1 MFFLAFAVTVVASP
15 AADSTGGGERKRIE
29 ILNSDFTRMIETDS
43 GVMQHFTGSVSMLH
57 NNALMS
63 CDSAVMYP
71 SGVFESFGNAKIIN
85 VSTVVTGDSMRYDGK
100 TARVRGRLVR
110 LTDGSSTLRTT
121 KIDFDTETEIGYFES
136 EGTIVDSTRLLESK
150 RGYYYSKI
158 KEFKFIGTV
167 QSDTR
172 DYLLLSDSM
181 TYNSETKLF
190 TFFSNTHI
198 WTSDGY
204 LFADRGWYDSER
216 DIMFFRNNS
225 YILTP
230 TREIFADTIYYEGER
245 KTGNMFSNV
254 QLTDSLKSTIAMA
267 DFADFDMNT
276 ENFRLKYNSSVVIFD
291 DADTTFLR
299 ADTVFSITLP
309 VHKPV
314 KPAPKPTDSI
324 SAPYDSTRQTVAT
337 PATSLRLDTDSIPAP
352 YDSTRQTVAIPAASR
367 RFNTASIPTPSASTR
382 QTVDSIPATVDTFLT
397 ESPNPDADTTFRQL
411 FAFRNVKMYRND
423 FQMICDSLYFS
434 GLDSIWRLYR
444 KPIVWDGDKM
454 QVYSDS
460 MKFFMK
466 NNSPEKADYE
476 GNAMIVTP
484 AKLNDSI
491 CYYNQIKAKNITTKF
506 SGGRLQ
512 TMETF
517 GNTQTLAFSLSEFS
531 MNKAEASSMKM
542 NFDSLGKVYRI
553 VYYESPQGDN
563 NPLFLVR
570 DDETRLTGFRYNP
583 DLRPKSGEAVLGR
596 ILRPSQRK
604 QREAIERPS
613 FPITKRMD
621 EVERNAYKQHEDTP

>member
-1 MFFLAFAVTVVASP
+1 MDRKKEQNRVYPRKQQIQTLFFDRSDMDFRLKFCFAALFLALSVTVAASP
-15 AADSTGGGERKRIE
+15 ADSTRRSEKNETERKRIE

-43 GVMQHFTGSVSMLH
+43 GSMQYFTGNVSMLH

-71 SGVFESFGNAKIIN
+71 SGIFESFGNAKVVN

-121 KIDFDTETEIGYFES
+121 KVDIDTETETGYFETD
-136 EGTIVDSTRLLESK
+136 GTIVDSTRLLESK
-150 RGYYYSKI
+150 RGYYYSRI

-172 DYLLLSDSM
+172 DYLLISDSM
-181 TYNSETKLF
+181 TYNSETKF
-190 TFFSNTHI
+190 FRFFSNTHI
-198 WTSDGY
+198 WTSNGY

-216 DIMFFRNNS
+216 DNMFFRNNS

-230 TREIFADTIYYEGER
+230 TREIFADTIYYEGEQ

-254 QLTDSLKSTIAMA
+254 QLNDSLKSTVAMA
-267 DFADFDMNT
+267 DYADFDMNT

-291 DADTTFLR
+291 NADTTFLR

-309 VHKPV
+309 VPKPKPV
-314 KPAPKPTDSI
+314 APAPAPADSI
-324 SAPYDSTRQTVAT
+324 SASSVQQTV
-337 PATSLRLDTDSIPAP
+337 DSI
-352 YDSTRQTVAIPAASR
+352 
-367 RFNTASIPTPSASTR
+367 SASSVQ
-382 QTVDSIPATVDTFLT
+382 QTVDSIPALNDSTRQT
-397 ESPNPDADTTFRQL
+397 ADTTFRQL
-411 FAFRNVKMYRND
+411 FAFRNVKMFRND
-423 FQMICDSLYFS
+423 FQMTCDSLFFS
-434 GLDSIWRLYR
+434 SLDSIWKLYH
-444 KPIVWDGDKM
+444 KPVVWDGEKM

-466 NNSPEKADYE
+466 NNHPEKADYE

-491 CYYNQIKAKNITTKF
+491 CYYNQIKAKNITTRF
-506 SGGRLQ
+506 SRGRLQ

-517 GNTQTLAFSLSEFS
+517 GNTQTIAFSLSELS

-542 NFDSLGKVYRI
+542 DFDSTGKVRRI
-553 VYYESPQGDN
+553 GYYESPQGDN

-570 DDETRLTGFRYNP
+570 DEDTRLPGFRYNP
-583 DLRPKSGEAVLGR
+583 ELRPASGDVVLGR
-596 ILRPSQRK
+596 KLRPSLRK
-604 QREAIERPS
+604 QREALQRPS

-621 EVERNAYKQHEDTP
+621 EVERSAGEQHANTP

>member
-1 MFFLAFAVTVVASP
+1 MDFRLKYCLAVLFLALTVNAAASP
-15 AADSTGGGERKRIE
+15 ADSIRRSEKNEAERKRIE

-43 GVMQHFTGSVSMLH
+43 GSMQHFTGNVSMLH

-71 SGVFESFGNAKIIN
+71 SGIFESFGNAKVVN

-121 KIDFDTETEIGYFES
+121 KVDFDTETETGYFETD
-136 EGTIVDSTRLLESK
+136 GTIVDSTRLLESK

-172 DYLLLSDSM
+172 DYLLISDSM
-181 TYNSETKLF
+181 TYNSETKF
-190 TFFSNTHI
+190 FRFFSNTHI
-198 WTSDGY
+198 WTADGY

-230 TREIFADTIYYEGER
+230 AREIFADTIYYEGEL

-267 DFADFDMNT
+267 DYADFDMNT

-309 VHKPV
+309 K
-314 KPAPKPTDSI
+314 PKPKPKPKSKPELADSI
-324 SAPYDSTRQTVAT
+324 SALGDSTRQAV
-337 PATSLRLDTDSIPAP
+337 DSIPAP
-352 YDSTRQTVAIPAASR
+352 ASIGFDADSIVSDSTLQAD
-367 RFNTASIPTPSASTR
+367 PS
-382 QTVDSIPATVDTFLT
+382 
-397 ESPNPDADTTFRQL
+397 ADTTFRQL
-411 FAFRNVKMYRND
+411 FAFRNVKMFRKD
-423 FQMICDSLYFS
+423 FQMICDSLFFS
-434 GLDSIWRLYR
+434 GIDSIWKLYR
-444 KPIVWDGDKM
+444 KPVVWDGEKM

-466 NNSPEKADYE
+466 NNRPEKADYE

-484 AKLNDSI
+484 AKLNDSV
-491 CYYNQIKAKNITTKF
+491 CYYNQIKAKNITTRF
-506 SGGRLQ
+506 SGGRLR

-517 GNTQTLAFSLSEFS
+517 GNTQTLAFSLTELS

-542 NFDSLGKVYRI
+542 DFDSTGRVHRI
-553 VYYESPQGDN
+553 AYYESPQGDN

-570 DDETRLTGFRYNP
+570 DEDTRLPGFRYNP
-583 DLRPKSGEAVLGR
+583 ELRPASGEVVLGR
-596 ILRPSQRK
+596 SLRPSLRK
-604 QREAIERPS
+604 QREAIRRPD

-621 EVERNAYKQHEDTP
+621 EAERDEKRIMEERNAEEMNKEEMNANEQIATQ